1 MQLNRYVV
9 CRIYKSPLRKWKEIE
24 EAAAEVPTPSQSS
37 SGPAP
42 ECVGEAA
49 ARAPSSRQQPPAKR
63 PATSGHTGAPN
74 KGVSVSKTTLFPGGR
89 SAAPARGSGG
99 GSSVRLPV
107 VGVGAGAAGHHGS
120 ELPALVH
127 WPPVYNSMQ
136 GPVQVQQPPL
146 MYGYGN
152 RAAGM
157 PNANDQAAP
166 GQGPP
171 VLKLRPPHRAAA
183 TALNSL
189 GPKMMMRPPNLAAGQ
204 PARLPSPRQQQPP
217 PETEEAYR
225 NRVYA
230 RLIAEMKLQ
239 KSKQDSAAREGQQQ
253 ISQTASAKP
262 ASSHYKGGD
271 RPVGGE
277 AIVPSAL
284 FPAPH
289 GSSNKLAQR
298 PQRQQSSSA
307 APAPAAVEKA
317 AAAENVP
324 SKLPVPPAPGAN
336 EGSCKGDAAAA
347 TIADN
352 IILQIL
358 TADCWPL

>member
-1 MQLNRYVV
+1 
-9 CRIYKSPLRKWKEIE
+9 
-24 EAAAEVPTPSQSS
+24 
-37 SGPAP
+37 
-42 ECVGEAA
+42 
-49 ARAPSSRQQPPAKR
+49 
-63 PATSGHTGAPN
+63 
-74 KGVSVSKTTLFPGGR
+74 
-89 SAAPARGSGG
+89 
-99 GSSVRLPV
+99 
-107 VGVGAGAAGHHGS
+107 
-120 ELPALVH
+120 VH

-230 RLIAEMKLQ
+230 RLISEMKLQ
-239 KSKQDSAAREGQQQ
+239 KAKQDSAAREGQQQ

-289 GSSNKLAQR
+289 GSSNNKLAQR

-307 APAPAAVEKA
+307 APAPA

>member
-1 MQLNRYVV
+1 
-9 CRIYKSPLRKWKEIE
+9 
-24 EAAAEVPTPSQSS
+24 
-37 SGPAP
+37 
-42 ECVGEAA
+42 
-49 ARAPSSRQQPPAKR
+49 
-63 PATSGHTGAPN
+63 
-74 KGVSVSKTTLFPGGR
+74 
-89 SAAPARGSGG
+89 
-99 GSSVRLPV
+99 
-107 VGVGAGAAGHHGS
+107 
-120 ELPALVH
+120 
-127 WPPVYNSMQ
+127 MQ

-230 RLIAEMKLQ
+230 RLISEMKLQ
-239 KSKQDSAAREGQQQ
+239 KAKQDSAAREGQQQ

-262 ASSHYKGGD
+262 A
-271 RPVGGE
+271 
-277 AIVPSAL
+277 
-284 FPAPH
+284 
-289 GSSNKLAQR
+289 
-298 PQRQQSSSA
+298 RQQ
-307 APAPAAVEKA
+307 APTTRVEIALWEAK
-317 AAAENVP
+317 P
-324 SKLPVPPAPGAN
+324 LFLPL
-336 EGSCKGDAAAA
+336 CFRRLTAAA
-347 TIADN
+347 TS
-352 IILQIL
+352 
-358 TADCWPL
+358 